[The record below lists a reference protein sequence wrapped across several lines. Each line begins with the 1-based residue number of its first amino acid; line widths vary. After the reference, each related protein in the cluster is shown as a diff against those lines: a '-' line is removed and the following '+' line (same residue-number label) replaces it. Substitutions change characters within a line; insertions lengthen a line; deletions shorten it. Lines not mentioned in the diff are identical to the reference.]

1 MQKKI
6 LEARSGLPRDTL
18 RFYERSGLITP
29 PRRLPNGYREYDE
42 QTLAELKFISAAR
55 EVGFTLA
62 EIKKAIPH
70 LKAPPDQ
77 CLDLLEGLLGRR
89 QAVIEQIALSRR
101 QLRRLDQLIKR
112 FSHKKAR

>member
-1 MQKKI
+1 MQIKT

-42 QTLAELKFISAAR
+42 HTLAELKFISAAR

-70 LKAPPDQ
+70 LKSPPDQ

-89 QAVIEQIALSRR
+89 QAVVEQLALSRS

-112 FSHKKAR
+112 FRRHT